1 MLLRASGASSGETV
15 DVRAVTD
22 AAHAAGSGVPHA
34 AVLIAF
40 AEATTGTDDAAL
52 GEARAAVLQE
62 LGAEQLIDAAAVVS
76 NFERMV
82 RVADATGTPL
92 DAPLMLISET
102 LRHDLD
108 LDRFTSAASNPPPGI
123 VWRLVG
129 RLVEPLAMSLL
140 RLWRRA
146 HGR

>member
-1 MLLRASGASSGETV
+1 LLLRASGASSGETL

-22 AAHAAGSGVPHA
+22 AAHAAGSGIPHA
-34 AVLIAF
+34 ATLIAF
-40 AEATTGTDDAAL
+40 AEAAASTDDGAL
-52 GEARAAVLQE
+52 GAARKAVLQE
-62 LGAEQLIDAAAVVS
+62 LGAEPLIDAAAVVS

-108 LDRFTSAASNPPPGI
+108 LDRFTAAAASPPPSLLL
-123 VWRLVG
+123 RFAG
-129 RLVEPLAMSLL
+129 RVVEPVAISLL
-140 RLWRRA
+140 RLWARVRA
-146 HGR
+146 